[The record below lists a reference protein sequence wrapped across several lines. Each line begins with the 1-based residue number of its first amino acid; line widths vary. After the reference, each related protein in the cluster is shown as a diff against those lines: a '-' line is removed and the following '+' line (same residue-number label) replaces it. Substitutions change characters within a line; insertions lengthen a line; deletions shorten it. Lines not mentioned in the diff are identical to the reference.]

1 MNKYFSQIA
10 IGLAT
15 TVFMIALPLVVTA
28 QTAPAPA
35 PAPTSSSDAVQKGLD
50 AIKSP
55 FPANLQGNN
64 STTLGGAAVIVIN
77 WALGIA
83 GLTAVIFI
91 IIGGYYF
98 ITARGNEEQAKQ
110 GRKTLVNAVIG
121 LIIVV
126 VSFLIVQIVYQF
138 ITQDWS

>member
-1 MNKYFSQIA
+1 MTKYFSQLA

-15 TVFMIALPLVVTA
+15 TVFMIALPLVVAA
-28 QTAPAPA
+28 QTAPP

-55 FPANLQGNN
+55 FPENLQGNN

-126 VSFLIVQIVYQF
+126 VSFLIVQIVYRF